1 MRGPLFACALVFTA
15 FCVARAADAPDY
27 SNLADSAR
35 ALDASTQSS
44 LGISLRA
51 LSLLLKASRSGY
63 MPVWSLQESGDLDVI
78 GDLEAKGYVTVS
90 RSSGL
95 PDHTET
101 GTEYLSYVATN
112 KGKAVIS
119 AVMGSKR

>member
-1 MRGPLFACALVFTA
+1 MSGRVLACVLLFTA
-15 FCVARAADAPDY
+15 CCVARAADAPDY
-27 SNLADSAR
+27 SNLAASAR
-35 ALDASTQSS
+35 ALDASAQSS

-63 MPVWSLQESGDLDVI
+63 MPVSSLQESGDLDVI
-78 GDLEAKGYVTVS
+78 GDLAAKGYVTIS

-95 PDHTET
+95 PDHMQA
-101 GTEYLSYVATN
+101 GTEFLTYVATD